1 MDQVI
6 HVKPKKLGFWAQQA
20 DNFRKTKTII
30 WFLIPVVLLVLFFGY
45 LPMFGIIFAF
55 KEQIRPDNWF
65 YDLLVSPLVL
75 THLESIFTEPA
86 VLTAIGNTLTIS
98 GLKLLIYFPLCIIF
112 AILLSEIK
120 KPWVSKLILIV
131 MCLPNFLSWPVT
143 IGIWNNLLSEFGLVN
158 NFLSAIGHERVLFLQ
173 QDEYFKFFV
182 ITLSIWKGLGWGSIY
197 FYAAIMSIDKEY
209 YEAATI
215 DGASKIQKIWY
226 LTIPGILPVIALQ
239 LVLNITYIMD
249 AGFDQV
255 YAMLQ
260 LSRDLTETQQILG
273 TYTFDLYMRQGEIP
287 LSVAISV
294 VNGIFSLVLMLV
306 GNWFVKKK
314 LGSSLW

>member
-6 HVKPKKLGFWAQQA
+6 HVKPKKLGFWATQA
-20 DNFRKTKTII
+20 DNFRKTKSII
-30 WFLIPVVLLVLFFGY
+30 WFLIPVVLLVIFFGY

-65 YDLLVSPLVL
+65 YDLLVSPLVM
-75 THLESIFTEPA
+75 THIESIFTEPA

-98 GLKLLIYFPLCIIF
+98 GLKLLIYFPLCIVF

-120 KPWVSKLILIV
+120 RPWISKLILII

-158 NFLSAIGHERVLFLQ
+158 NFLSSIGQERILFLQ

-182 ITLSIWKGLGWGSIY
+182 VTLSIWKGLGWGSIY

-294 VNGIFSLVLMLV
+294 VNGLFSLVLMLV